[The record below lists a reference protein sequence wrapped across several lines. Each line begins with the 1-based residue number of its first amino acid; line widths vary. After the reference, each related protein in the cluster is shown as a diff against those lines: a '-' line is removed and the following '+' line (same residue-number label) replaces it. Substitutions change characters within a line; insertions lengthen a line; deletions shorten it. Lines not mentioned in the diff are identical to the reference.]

1 MGRHHQKKV
10 ALFVNHN
17 EYSLTH
23 ISYKECQ
30 AMKEWSVADIP
41 LLSGKLAVVTGA
53 TGGLGYETAL
63 ALARA
68 GAEVLV
74 TGRNAERG
82 QAAVD
87 RIKRAVPGVKVR
99 FEMLD
104 LASLASVRA
113 FATRMIAN
121 VRPLD
126 LLINNA
132 GVMDLPTRR
141 LTEDGFELQ
150 FGTNHLSHFA
160 LTGLLLPSL
169 RAAEAP
175 RVVNVSS
182 LAHRGGEMDFANLQA
197 EHKYRSWAAYQQS
210 KLANL
215 LFTFELQQRSDA
227 YGWGLMSNAAHPGY
241 ARTDLIPNGPGTGGV
256 KGMAMKALGSFM
268 SQSAAAGA
276 LPTLF
281 AATSPDA
288 KPTGYYGP
296 NGFYELK
303 GAVAPAQ
310 VFPQAKDG
318 AVARTLW
325 DVSEQ
330 LTQVKWPQAAA
341 DSDVVS
347 RPAQMEMRNR

>member
-1 MGRHHQKKV
+1 
-10 ALFVNHN
+10 
-17 EYSLTH
+17 
-23 ISYKECQ
+23 
-30 AMKEWSVADIP
+30 MKEWSVADMP
-41 LLSGKLAVVTGA
+41 SLSGKLVVVTGA
-53 TGGLGYETAL
+53 TGGLGYESAL
-63 ALARA
+63 ELARA

-74 TGRNAERG
+74 TGRNANKGRTAVERI
-82 QAAVD
+82 Q
-87 RIKRAVPGVKVR
+87 RAVPAAKVR

-104 LASLASVRA
+104 LASLASLRA
-113 FATRMIAN
+113 FATKMTASA
-121 VRPLD
+121 RPLD
-126 LLINNA
+126 LLVNNA

-160 LTGLLLPSL
+160 LTGLLLPLL
-169 RAAEAP
+169 RTAEAA

-182 LAHRGGEMDFANLQA
+182 LAHRGGKIDFANLQA
-197 EHKYRSWAAYQQS
+197 ERKYRSWPAYQQS

-215 LFTFELQQRSDA
+215 LFTFELQRRSDT
-227 YGWGLMSNAAHPGY
+227 YGWGIMSNAAHPGY
-241 ARTDLIPNGPGTGGV
+241 ARTDLIPNGPGTGGP

-281 AATSPDA
+281 AAASADA
-288 KPTGYYGP
+288 KPAGYYGP

-310 VFPQAKDG
+310 VFPQAKDQ
-318 AVARTLW
+318 AVAKKLW

-330 LTQVKWPQAAA
+330 LTGVKWPQAAPER
-341 DSDVVS
+341 DVVT